1 MNYLLSIIFFMFGG
15 IIGSFINV
23 IAVRY
28 NTGLG
33 ITGRSKCF
41 SCGKTLHF
49 FELIPFFSFIFLGG
63 KCSKCRSKIPLQ
75 DFIMEIGMAFLSIFL
90 FFKFNLSFETF
101 YFIFIFALLLIILAY
116 DLKHKIIPEGVVFLF
131 IFFSFL
137 SVFVDLKEITFHIP
151 NIISFLSGFVVALPF
166 FLLWLISGGKWIGLG
181 DGELS
186 LGVGFLLGISKGFSA
201 LVLAFWI
208 GAVISLLVIFIS
220 KILNTSKL
228 NLEGKKLT
236 MKSEIPFAPFII
248 LGFLIVFFTGLSLF

>member
-1 MNYLLSIIFFMFGG
+1 MNYFLSVLFFIFGG

-49 FELIPFFSFIFLGG
+49 FELIPFLSFIFLGG

-75 DFIMEIGMAFLSIFL
+75 DFIMEIGMAFLSLFL

-116 DLKHKIIPEGVVFLF
+116 DLKHKIIPDGIVFLF
-131 IFFSFL
+131 ISFSFL
-137 SVFVDLKEITFHIP
+137 SIFVDLKEIIFYMP

-166 FLLWLISGGKWIGLG
+166 FLLWLISSGKWMGLG
-181 DGELS
+181 DGKLS
-186 LGVGFLLGISKGFSA
+186 LGIGFLLGTSKSFSA

-208 GAVISLLVIFIS
+208 GAVMSLLIIFIG
-220 KILNTSKL
+220 KILNTNKL
-228 NLEGKKLT
+228 NLKGKKLT

-248 LGFLIVFFTGLSLF
+248 LGFLIVFFTGLNLF